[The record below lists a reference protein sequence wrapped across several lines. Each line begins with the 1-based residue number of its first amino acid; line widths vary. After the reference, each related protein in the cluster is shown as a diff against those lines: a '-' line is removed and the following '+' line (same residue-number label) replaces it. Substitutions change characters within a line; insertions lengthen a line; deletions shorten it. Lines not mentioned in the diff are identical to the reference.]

1 MPSLSWYARRLSRMS
16 PSEVAD
22 RARHQAVK
30 VAWRRRQV
38 RPGATDP
45 LVVPAVV
52 PAFAAMLP
60 AGGGLEPDPAAVAE
74 LLDTAELLLKG
85 HATILG
91 VDRLDFDAPDWFVD
105 PATGAHAPQDAYCF
119 SIDHR
124 SPAEVGIIK
133 NVWEPSRHHQLT
145 LLAAAYRLTG
155 DERYAERTA
164 SLLRGWW
171 QANPFLSGVHWTSG
185 IELGIRLI
193 SWTWVRRL
201 LDGWPG
207 APELFEREPLALQQL
222 HRHQQ
227 YLARLLSSGSSAN
240 NHVIAEAAGLAV
252 AATAFPWF
260 ADSPAWARRGLE
272 VTQRELDRQTDAD
285 GLNRELASEYHGLVL
300 ELGLAVAA
308 ELELAGR
315 PLPAPLSAV
324 LVRMLD
330 ALAAEV
336 DAHLEPPRQG
346 DGDGGFGWQL
356 DAPDRN
362 RWATLLTV
370 GAEVA
375 GPCDWWPP
383 RPAPGVGA
391 SFMTAALPV
400 AFPAGAPRPAT
411 RPGYF
416 AAAGMTLLRADVGGR
431 ELWCRLDAGPHG
443 FLSIAAHAHADA
455 LSSRGEG
462 RRRRRPGRPRDVL
475 LHG

>member
-1 MPSLSWYARRLSRMS
+1 M
-16 PSEVAD
+16 
-22 RARHQAVK
+22 
-30 VAWRRRQV
+30 
-38 RPGATDP
+38 
-45 LVVPAVV
+45 
-52 PAFAAMLP
+52 
-60 AGGGLEPDPAAVAE
+60 
-74 LLDTAELLLKG
+74 
-85 HATILG
+85 
-91 VDRLDFDAPDWFVD
+91 
-105 PATGAHAPQDAYCF
+105 
-119 SIDHR
+119 
-124 SPAEVGIIK
+124 
-133 NVWEPSRHHQLT
+133 
-145 LLAAAYRLTG
+145 
-155 DERYAERTA
+155 
-164 SLLRGWW
+164 
-171 QANPFLSGVHWTSG
+171 
-185 IELGIRLI
+185 
-193 SWTWVRRL
+193 
-201 LDGWPG
+201 
-207 APELFEREPLALQQL
+207 
-222 HRHQQ
+222 
-227 YLARLLSSGSSAN
+227 
-240 NHVIAEAAGLAV
+240 

-260 ADSPAWARRGLE
+260 AESAGWARRGLE

-362 RWATLLTV
+362 RWGTLLTV

-400 AFPAGAPRPAT
+400 PFAAGAPRPAT

-455 LSSRGEG
+455 LSAEVRVDGV
-462 RRRRRPGRPRDVL
+462 DVL
-475 LHG
+475 ADPGTYCYTR